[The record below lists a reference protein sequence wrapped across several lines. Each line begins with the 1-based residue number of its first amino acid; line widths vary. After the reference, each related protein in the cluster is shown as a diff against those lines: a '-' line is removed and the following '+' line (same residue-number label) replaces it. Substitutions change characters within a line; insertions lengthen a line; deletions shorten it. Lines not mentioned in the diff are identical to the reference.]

1 MLPLESAGV
10 FAGKRKIMSGPGKT
24 LRYWSSRNVACSVFA
39 KYGILVPEA
48 FDEVAWQVVHSAL
61 WEVPRHFQIWAA
73 KQVMDLAGTN
83 EMQSQYK
90 EGHCKMCPSCNSAV
104 DRDHHVRHLSQQKP

>member
-1 MLPLESAGV
+1 LLRPAQLKKVLWNLEGLCLPPQGMLPLESAGV

-61 WEVPRHFQIWAA
+61 CSNRVTMTFCVTSPPTT
-73 KQVMDLAGTN
+73 MSLDLWCHAL
-83 EMQSQYK
+83 K
-90 EGHCKMCPSCNSAV
+90 
-104 DRDHHVRHLSQQKP
+104 D